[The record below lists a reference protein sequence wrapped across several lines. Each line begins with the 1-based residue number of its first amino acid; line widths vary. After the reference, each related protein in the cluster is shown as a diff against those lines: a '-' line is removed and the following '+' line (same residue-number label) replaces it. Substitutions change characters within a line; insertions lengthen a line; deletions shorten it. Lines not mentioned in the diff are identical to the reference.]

1 MKIEYNKK
9 SIVRFRDLKAGDL
22 FCEIDEPAEE
32 IMMKTVDVFRPDC
45 SMLNTEVFSRLSYA
59 THTEVKETL
68 RWLERKGL
76 IVSYY
81 CPSMRQPRYYLSAK
95 VKHLIHE

>member
-1 MKIEYNKK
+1 MSLIT
-9 SIVRFRDLKAGDL
+9 SDILRIIDCAGADPT
-22 FCEIDEPAEE
+22 F
-32 IMMKTVDVFRPDC
+32 
-45 SMLNTEVFSRLSYA
+45 TEVFSRLSYA

-81 CPSMRQPRYYLSAK
+81 CPSMRQPRYYLSAQ
-95 VKHLIHE
+95 VKHLIDE